1 MTGAEELPMLKRN
14 KGYSLV
20 ELIVVIAIF
29 VTVLI
34 VVSSGFK
41 TVLTQVGQQSKQMET
56 DIGNVVGLEIFRS
69 DLQNAGYGLPWA
81 FQSTPAAAKY
91 TEATSSDDG
100 GPVSAA
106 IWSAG
111 QSPRTY
117 NDAGV
122 GTGIPRAV
130 QSGPTTFNGGSQYL
144 VIKSLIA
151 ATSADGTQKKSVNV
165 TYNDTGRHTTVWG
178 DASRDFNTA
187 DGATERV
194 IALRN
199 TFIDRVP
206 SRQLQVDGSG
216 NFSAYFKQ
224 NKYTSLT
231 LPHSSGDAFEVYG
244 IDPGTEPRM
253 PFNRADYYV
262 ATPAAPSPACAPHT
276 GVLYKAVLN
285 QAANGGFSAIPLLDC
300 VADMQVVY
308 GIGEPGSRE
317 VNLHQQGLPGT
328 GSAQDIR
335 ERLKEIRVYILAH
348 TGKKDSLYTFPS
360 QTVDVGEKFGG
371 DASPLNGRT
380 FDLDARIGGDW
391 RNYRWKLYTIVVR
404 PQNLIQ

>member
-1 MTGAEELPMLKRN
+1 MTGAEELPMPQRN
-14 KGYSLV
+14 KGYTLV
-20 ELIVVIAIF
+20 ELIVVMAIF

-34 VVSSGFK
+34 VVSNGFK

-81 FQSTPAAAKY
+81 FQSPPAATKY
-91 TEATSSDDG
+91 TEATAGDSG
-100 GPVSAA
+100 GPASAD
-106 IWSAG
+106 IWSG
-111 QSPRTY
+111 GESPRTY

-122 GTGIPRAV
+122 APGIPRAV
-130 QSGPTTFNGGSQYL
+130 LSGPTTFNGGSQYL

-151 ATSADGTQKKSVNV
+151 ATSVDGTQKKSVNV
-165 TYNDTGRHTTVWG
+165 TYTDTGRHTTVWG
-178 DASRDFNTA
+178 DASRDFKSA
-187 DGATERV
+187 SDATERV
-194 IALRN
+194 IVLRN
-199 TFIDRVP
+199 TFVDRIP
-206 SRQLQVDGSG
+206 SRQLQVDSTG
-216 NFSAYFKQ
+216 NFSAYFTQ
-224 NKYTSLT
+224 NQYTSLT

-244 IDPGTEPRM
+244 VDPGTEPRM

-262 ATPAAPSPACAPHT
+262 ATPAAAPPACAPHT

-285 QAANGGFSAIPLLDC
+285 QAAGGGFSAIPLLDC

-308 GIGEPGSRE
+308 GIGDSGSKE
-317 VNLHQQGLPGT
+317 VNLHQATLPGT

-348 TGKKDSLYTFPS
+348 TGKKDSFYSYPS
-360 QTVDVGEKFGG
+360 QTVEVGERFGG
-371 DASPLNGRT
+371 ATSQLLGRT
-380 FDLDARIGGDW
+380 FDLGARIGGDW